1 MGSSKEDEKRLLELL
16 HAAKKAAEGGE
27 ESRCV
32 DALSRLKDFP
42 VTVQA
47 LVSTQVGKQLRPLT
61 KHACKDIHQLASDIF
76 QTWKSMFLEQTN
88 SSKNAAPAEHK
99 KLAKPSDSTIDN
111 KRTSNHK
118 ADKLRIATPPQPLKP
133 QTPDSA
139 SPALRNFTV
148 PKCNDPTRNKIRE
161 QLCEAMCKVS
171 SETDGEM
178 SNRVNACDLVRVA
191 VEVESV
197 MFREWGGSTGDQKA
211 KYRSIIFN
219 IKDGKNPD
227 FRRKVLL
234 GQFKPEQIVSL
245 NSMDMASD
253 ARQRENEKIEKK
265 ALLDCEIGGAP
276 KATTDQFKC
285 TRCGQRKTTY
295 YQMQT
300 RSADEPMTTYV
311 TCVNCNKHW
320 KFC

>member
-1 MGSSKEDEKRLLELL
+1 MGSSKEDEKQMLVELV
-16 HAAKKAAEGGE
+16 HAAKKAAEGGSGE
-27 ESRCV
+27 ESRCL
-32 DALSRLKDFP
+32 DALSRLKEFP

-61 KHACKDIHQLASDIF
+61 KHGSKDIQKLASDIF
-76 QTWKSMFLEQTN
+76 QTWKSMFLDQSETSKKN
-88 SSKNAAPAEHK
+88 TAKKPSKNPE
-99 KLAKPSDSTIDN
+99 
-111 KRTSNHK
+111 
-118 ADKLRIATPPQPLKP
+118 LRISTPPPIKP
-133 QTPDSA
+133 QTPDRKISTNAA
-139 SPALRNFTV
+139 SSQKVKAMVV
-148 PKCNDPTRNKIRE
+148 PKCNDPTRDKIRE
-161 QLCEAMCKVS
+161 QLCEALSRVS
-171 SETDGEM
+171 SEEDGTIT
-178 SNRVNACDLVRVA
+178 SNRSNTRDPVRVA

-197 MFREWGGSTGDQKA
+197 MFREWGRSTGDHKA
-211 KYRSIIFN
+211 KYRSVMFN

-234 GQFKPEQIVSL
+234 GEYKPEQIVGL
-245 NSMDMASD
+245 NSMEMASD
-253 ARQRENEKIEKK
+253 ARQQENEKIEKK

-285 TRCGQRKTTY
+285 SRCGQRKTTY

-311 TCVNCNKHW
+311 TCVNCNNHW

>member
-88 SSKNAAPAEHK
+88 SSK
-99 KLAKPSDSTIDN
+99 
-111 KRTSNHK
+111 RTSNHK

-133 QTPDSA
+133 QTPDRKISNNAA
-139 SPALRNFTV
+139 SSHNFTV